1 VALVLVI
8 DDDGQVRAFLR
19 HCLERAG
26 HRVAEAEEGGRGLA
40 LCREEAPAAVL
51 CDLYMPGKE
60 GLETIR
66 ELRAEFPGVPVIAMS
81 GGHPRVSGD
90 FLVVAAKFGA
100 AGTLAKPFSPAAL
113 LAAVGE
119 VLQEPPPGGGATTA

>member
-1 VALVLVI
+1 VALILVI

-26 HRVAEAEEGGRGLA
+26 HRLAEAEEGGRGLE
-40 LCREEAPAAVL
+40 LCREEAPALVL

-66 ELRAEFPGVPVIAMS
+66 ELRAGFPGVPIIAMS
-81 GGHPRVSGD
+81 GGNPRVAGD
-90 FLVVAAKFGA
+90 FLAVAKMFGA
-100 AGTLAKPFSPAAL
+100 ARTLAKPFSPSGL
-113 LAAVGE
+113 LAAVSA
-119 VLQEPPPGGGATTA
+119 VLAEQSPGGSGEG